1 MLKTIVIIPTHN
13 EARNLPVLAAELWA
27 LQIPGLSLLV
37 VDGGSTD
44 GTGQI
49 ADELAERRPDE
60 LAALHLSARGG
71 LRRAYLAAF
80 KWTLARDVDRV
91 VQMDCD
97 FSHAPRFVPQMLE
110 ASEGT
115 DLVVGSRYV
124 TGGKLDSRMG
134 TARYLQSWWA
144 NEVYAR
150 LILNLRLQD
159 VTSSFRCWQTD
170 ALRRIDRDAISST
183 GYSFQIEMAYVAEKL
198 GYKIVEIPIHHEE
211 RRVGRSKLKLSAKM
225 EAAWRTWEILWR
237 YRNFTEPPANSRP
250 ASAANPFDSASRVN
264 AVDQAN
270 KAPTG
275 HEPPSD

>member
-1 MLKTIVIIPTHN
+1 MQKTVVVIPTYN
-13 EARNLPVLAAELWA
+13 EARNLPIMAAELWA

-44 GTGQI
+44 GTDQI

-60 LAALHLSARGG
+60 LTVLHLSARGG

-97 FSHAPRFVPQMLE
+97 FSHAPRFVPQLLE
-110 ASEGT
+110 ASRDA

-150 LILNLRLQD
+150 LILNLRVQD
-159 VTSSFRCWQTD
+159 VTSSFRCWQTE
-170 ALRRIDRDAISST
+170 ALSRIDLDAINSN

-198 GYKIVEIPIHHEE
+198 SYKIVEIPIHHEE
-211 RRVGRSKLKLSAKM
+211 RRVGRSKLNLSAKM

-237 YRNFTEPPANSRP
+237 YRNYTEAPINSRP
-250 ASAANPFDSASRVN
+250 AGAAHPTDLASRID

-270 KAPTG
+270 GALNG

>member
-1 MLKTIVIIPTHN
+1 MQKTVVVIPTLN
-13 EARNLPVLAAELWA
+13 EARNLPVLVAELWA
-27 LQIPGLSLLV
+27 LQIPGLSVLV

-49 ADELAERRPDE
+49 ADELAERRPDQ
-60 LAALHLSARGG
+60 LAVLHLSSRGG

-80 KWTLARDVDRV
+80 KWALAHEADRV
-91 VQMDCD
+91 VQMDSD
-97 FSHAPRFVPQMLE
+97 FSHSPSYVPKLLE
-110 ASEGT
+110 AGKDA

-124 TGGKLDSRMG
+124 AGAKLDARIG

-159 VTSSFRCWQTD
+159 ATSSFRCWQAE
-170 ALRRIDRDAISST
+170 ALRRIDLDAISSN

-198 GYKIVEIPIHHEE
+198 GYNIVEVPIHYEE
-211 RRVGRSKLKLSAKM
+211 RRVGRSKLNLAAKL

-237 YRNFTEPPANSRP
+237 YRDYGEAPARSLP
-250 ASAANPFDSASRVN
+250 AGTSQN
-264 AVDQAN
+264 
-270 KAPTG
+270 G
-275 HEPPSD
+275 HEPPGT